1 MSWLGSSVSNLLAI
15 YSAAVVAIMT
25 AWHLAVWHVIHEFG
39 LSAMCMI
46 VPHAYYFF
54 SACYIII

>member
-15 YSAAVVAIMT
+15 YYSAAVVAIMT

-39 LSAMCMI
+39 LLAMCII
-46 VPHAYYFF
+46 VPYVYN
-54 SACYIII
+54 